1 MYNLADP
8 GTIKSILTRHDFN
21 FSKALGQNFLINS
34 AICPRMAQLCGA
46 SQAAGVIEI
55 GPGIGVLTAE
65 LAKHAK
71 KVVAIELDKR
81 LMPVLKET
89 LEGVDN
95 VTVLQGDALT
105 IDLKDIIDREFE
117 GQKVAV
123 CANLPYYITS
133 PVIMHLLESRL
144 PITSITVM
152 VQKEAA
158 VRLTATPGTREAGA
172 VSLAVSYYSQ
182 PKVLFDVSST
192 SFMPRPS
199 VDSCV
204 IQLDVRDEPPVKTLN
219 EVLMF
224 RIIRAAFSQRRK
236 TVLNAV
242 ASGLSLSKERLTQIL
257 TAVGIPP
264 TERGERLTLD
274 DFARLADELCKE

>member
-21 FSKALGQNFLINS
+21 FSKALGQNFLINP

>member
-274 DFARLADELCKE
+274 GFARLADELCKE

>member
-21 FSKALGQNFLINS
+21 FSKALGQNFLINP
-34 AICPRMAQLCGA
+34 AICPQMAQLCGA

-95 VTVLQGDALT
+95 VTVLQGDALI
-105 IDLKDIIDREFE
+105 IDLKAIIDREFE
-117 GQKVAV
+117 GEKVAV

>member
-21 FSKALGQNFLINS
+21 FSKALGQNFLINP

-105 IDLKDIIDREFE
+105 IDLKAIIDREFE
-117 GQKVAV
+117 GDKVAV

-172 VSLAVSYYSQ
+172 VSLAVSYYSR

>member
-21 FSKALGQNFLINS
+21 FSKALGQNFLINP
-34 AICPRMAQLCGA
+34 AICPRMAQLCGV

>member
-21 FSKALGQNFLINS
+21 FSKALGQNFLINP

-105 IDLKDIIDREFE
+105 IDLKDIIYREFE

>member
-236 TVLNAV
+236 TVLYAV

>member
-21 FSKALGQNFLINS
+21 FSKALGQNFLINP

-105 IDLKDIIDREFE
+105 IDLKAIIDREFE
-117 GQKVAV
+117 GEKVAV

>member
-21 FSKALGQNFLINS
+21 FSKALGQNFLINP

-105 IDLKDIIDREFE
+105 IDLKAIIDREFE
-117 GQKVAV
+117 GDKVAV